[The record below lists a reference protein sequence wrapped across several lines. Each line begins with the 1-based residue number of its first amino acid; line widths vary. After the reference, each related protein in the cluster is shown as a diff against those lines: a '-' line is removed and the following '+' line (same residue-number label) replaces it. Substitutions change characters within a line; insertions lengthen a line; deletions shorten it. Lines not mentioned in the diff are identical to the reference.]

1 MSIKSKFVR
10 SSGWMLLG
18 TGSDYIIQFVIFV
31 VLARIL
37 AVSEVGVVALAIVV
51 IEVGRVVVNSG
62 YGEVIVRRETFDDHV
77 ASVCFTANLALGL
90 ALALAMATLG
100 SLAFEHLYQAGS
112 GAPVAAL
119 STLFVLEASR
129 VVHSAKLRREF
140 RYRSIAARGTVASL
154 LSGAGAILLA
164 LNGWGVWSLVL
175 QRLVYQT
182 VMNAV
187 TWWSARWTPR
197 LVLDGAV
204 MRELAPFTVRVTISR
219 TLDLLSNR
227 VPDLVVGA
235 LFGPVGVGYYR
246 VGARGIDAINRLA
259 IQPFQDAA
267 FAAFSRLGEA
277 RAIGHAYLRVTRTAA
292 ILMFPLQVGA
302 ATVASEIVFLVFGAK
317 YAESGPVFAAL
328 ALGAIPSTVVYFTL
342 AAYLAAGHP
351 KAIMQASAVA
361 LASNLGFVLALG
373 WAYGLLGA
381 AIGLAA
387 TQCLLAAQNLHLL
400 NRFLGLSPRKVFA
413 DLAAPLV
420 AAGLMGGSVFALKRH
435 ALAHLDV
442 VPRTGIVVA
451 AGAAI
456 YAALMLLGGRRHLLR
471 ILADVAPLLPRAIAS
486 RIPQPKAAE

>member
-18 TGSDYIIQFVIFV
+18 TGSDYVIQFVIFV

-77 ASVCFTANLALGL
+77 ASVCFTINLALGV

-100 SLAFEHLYQAGS
+100 SFAFEHFYQAGS

-119 STLFVLEASR
+119 SAIFVLEASR
-129 VVHSAKLRREF
+129 AVHSAKLRREF
-140 RYRSIAARGTVASL
+140 KYRDIAARGTVASL

-175 QRLVYQT
+175 QRLVYQA
-182 VMNAV
+182 VMNGV

-197 LVLDGAV
+197 LVLDRAV
-204 MRELAPFTVRVTISR
+204 MRELAPFTLRVTISR
-219 TLDLLSNR
+219 TLDLLGSR

-267 FAAFSRLGEA
+267 FAAFSRVGEA

-292 ILMFPLQVGA
+292 ILMFPLQIGA
-302 ATVASEIVFLVFGAK
+302 AAIAPEIVFLVFGAK
-317 YAESGPVFAAL
+317 YAESGPVFSAL
-328 ALGAIPSTVVYFTL
+328 ALGAMPSTIVYFTL

-351 KAIMQASAVA
+351 KAMLQASGVA
-361 LASNLGFVLALG
+361 LASNLGFVLVLG
-373 WAYGLLGA
+373 SAYGLLGA
-381 AIGLAA
+381 AIGLAV
-387 TQCLLAAQNLHLL
+387 TQYLLAAQNLHLL
-400 NRFLGLSPRKVFA
+400 NCFLGLSPRKVCA
-413 DLAAPLV
+413 DLAAPLI
-420 AAGLMGGSVFALKRH
+420 AAGLMGISVYALKRH

-442 VPRTGIVVA
+442 FPRTAIVVA

-456 YAALMLLGGRRHLLR
+456 YAVLMLLGGRRHLMR
-471 ILADVAPLLPRAIAS
+471 ILADVAPLLPRAVAS
-486 RIPQPKAAE
+486 RITQPKAAE

>member
-18 TGSDYIIQFVIFV
+18 TGSDYVIQFVIFV

-62 YGEVIVRRETFDDHV
+62 YGEVIVRRETFDEHV
-77 ASVCFTANLALGL
+77 ASVCFTINLALGV

-100 SLAFEHLYQAGS
+100 SFAFEHFYQAGS

-119 STLFVLEASR
+119 SAIFVLEASR
-129 VVHSAKLRREF
+129 AVHSAKLRREF
-140 RYRSIAARGTVASL
+140 KYRDIAARGTVASL

-175 QRLVYQT
+175 QRLVYQA
-182 VMNAV
+182 VMNGV
-187 TWWSARWTPR
+187 TWWSARWTPS
-197 LVLDGAV
+197 LVLDRAV
-204 MRELAPFTVRVTISR
+204 MRELAPFTLRVTISR
-219 TLDLLSNR
+219 TLDLLGSR

-267 FAAFSRLGEA
+267 FAAFSRVGEA

-292 ILMFPLQVGA
+292 ILMFPLQIGA
-302 ATVASEIVFLVFGAK
+302 AAIAPEIVFLVFGAK
-317 YAESGPVFAAL
+317 YAESGPVFSAL
-328 ALGAIPSTVVYFTL
+328 ALGAMPSTIVYFTL

-351 KAIMQASAVA
+351 KAMLQASGVA
-361 LASNLGFVLALG
+361 LASNLGFVLG
-373 WAYGLLGA
+373 SAYGLLGA
-381 AIGLAA
+381 AIGLAV
-387 TQCLLAAQNLHLL
+387 TQYLLAAQNLHLL
-400 NRFLGLSPRKVFA
+400 NRFLGLSPRKVCA
-413 DLAAPLV
+413 DLAAPLI
-420 AAGLMGGSVFALKRH
+420 AAGLMGISVYALKRH

-442 VPRTGIVVA
+442 FPRTAIVVA

-456 YAALMLLGGRRHLLR
+456 YAVLMLLGGRRHLMR
-471 ILADVAPLLPRAIAS
+471 ILADVAPLLPRAVAS